1 MNVPRLAGIRLASLR
16 ADQKKKKKK
25 HTLPFAVILDSRQ
38 KTRYYIPFNVKYI
51 LRSKELFSEITAAVE
66 L

>member
-16 ADQKKKKKK
+16 ADQKKK